1 MISIF
6 KKILYAY
13 RLKLAKKRVLSFA
26 IIGNNSIVSTLSLIH
41 I

>member
-26 IIGNNSIVSTLSLIH
+26 IIGNMLNYYMDPPKET
-41 I
+41 